1 MTRARSAP
9 TASTTGNAGGRW
21 RGVLSNAS
29 QCFGPDGRRKRYK
42 VIGRTK
48 QDVIEALKKKSDLD
62 AGLSTS
68 RSYNVEMAS
77 LNKAAGS
84 LW

>member
-1 MTRARSAP
+1 MS
-9 TASTTGNAGGRW
+9 
-21 RGVLSNAS
+21 
-29 QCFGPDGRRKRYK
+29 
-42 VIGRTK
+42 GRTK
-48 QDVIEALKKKSDLD
+48 QDVTEALKKKSDELD